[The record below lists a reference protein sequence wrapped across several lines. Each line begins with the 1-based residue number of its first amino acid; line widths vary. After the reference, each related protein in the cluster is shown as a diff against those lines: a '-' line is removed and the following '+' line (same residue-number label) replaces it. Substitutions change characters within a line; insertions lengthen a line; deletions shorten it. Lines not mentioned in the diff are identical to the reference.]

1 MNDCDKVYVAYL
13 DKLTTKKD
21 GSSYIMRKSLGEVL
35 RDDIRNYNIDGLN
48 DSESRVLKRNSS
60 TIFPFDI
67 VSDKLFYD
75 DSVTDVKKLRG
86 EIVFLDVDD
95 VELADKIMDKSD
107 SFVQR
112 IPYVLAMWR
121 SLRNKLHLACLCEW
135 NRASGYN
142 AAWKGLSSEICE
154 VVNDMFATDF
164 SAANDKELQYPNH
177 SISLAAGSG
186 FECKM
191 YEAKH
196 YVCTIEPN
204 LKIDER
210 KKADVNAYI
219 NSDSEA
225 AEKWKSMSIENWC
238 KWCEKEKGYQFR
250 WYNKTVKYDHH
261 IVISS
266 TSFSGCRDVVEFDY
280 WVNDG
285 SYYRLEGFEVG
296 YCEHKMWN
304 KRKRYVNTCA
314 YFYADV
320 LRMDFYEALYSVC
333 KCYLKRCLE
342 WLPSYC
348 DEKQVIAGK
357 VANCCAN
364 AGLDESKHEYYRYK
378 YPVLVRPYY
387 APRVVG
393 GRETVMTGREQ
404 NSVRLAITRQLMI
417 EKMLEVYTD
426 EMRAAE
432 MAAIL
437 GVEVQTVYRYA
448 RECGIAFGQGKRGR
462 KKGSKVV
469 SKVGREEYVHAYTA
483 DGKRHHIRASL
494 VDGKIY
500 FKKKKEI
507 KNIN

>member
-1 MNDCDKVYVAYL
+1 MNDCDKVYVAFL
-13 DKLTTKKD
+13 GKLTTKKD
-21 GSSYIMRKSLGEVL
+21 GSSKILRKSLGDVL
-35 RDDIRNYNIDGLN
+35 RDNIRNYNIDELN
-48 DSESRVLKRNSS
+48 SSESRVLKRHSS

-67 VSDKLFYD
+67 VSYELDYNY
-75 DSVTDVKKLRG
+75 SVTDSKKISG
-86 EIVFLDVDD
+86 EIVFLDIDD
-95 VELADKIMDKSD
+95 EELADKIMSQSD
-107 SFVQR
+107 VFVQR

-121 SLRNKLHLACLCEW
+121 SLRNKLHIACLCEW
-135 NRASGYN
+135 RRASGYN
-142 AAWKGLSSEICE
+142 AAWKGLSSEIGA
-154 VVNDMFATDF
+154 VVKDMFATDF
-164 SAANDKELQYPNH
+164 SSANDTALQYPNH

-186 FECKM
+186 FECNM
-191 YEAKH
+191 YEAQH
-196 YVCTIEPN
+196 YVCTIEPSV
-204 LKIDER
+204 KIDEW
-210 KKADVNAYI
+210 KKADVNGYI

-225 AEKWKSMSIENWC
+225 AEKWKSLSIENWC
-238 KWCEKEKGYQFR
+238 KWCEKEKGYQFK
-250 WYNKTVKYDHH
+250 WYNKEVEYDQH
-261 IVISS
+261 IVIRS
-266 TSFSGCRDVVEFDY
+266 TAFSGCRDVVEFDY

-296 YCEHKMWN
+296 YCERKMWN
-304 KRKRYVNTCA
+304 KRKRYVNMCA
-314 YFYADV
+314 YFFADV

-393 GRETVMTGREQ
+393 GRGTVMTGRER
-404 NSVRLAITRQLMI
+404 NSVRLAITRQLAI
-417 EKMLEVYTD
+417 DKMLEVY
-426 EMRAAE
+426 EEGMRAAE
-432 MAAIL
+432 IASIL
-437 GVEVQTVYRYA
+437 GVDVQTIYKYA
-448 RECGIAFGQGKRGR
+448 RECGMAFRKGR
-462 KKGSKVV
+462 
-469 SKVGREEYVHAYTA
+469 KVGREEYVNAYTA